1 MSNIASAFENKKAFI
16 PFITCGDPDLA
27 TTEECVVRMEKAGA
41 SLIELGIPFSDP
53 TAEGPVIQA
62 ASIRALEAGATTDKI
77 FEMVMR
83 LREVRGVKV
92 PMVFMTYANVVFS
105 YGAERFCEKAK
116 ACGISGCIL
125 PDVPY
130 EEKGEFADVFAKYD
144 MDLISLVSPASE
156 DRIQMI
162 SADATGFIYV
172 VSSLGV
178 TGVRSSITTDIH
190 ALCAKIKESSKVPCA
205 VGFGI
210 STPEQAADIA
220 RFADGIIIGSAI
232 VKLIGK
238 YGEEADKP
246 VYEFVKSVREAL
258 DK

>member
-1 MSNIASAFENKKAFI
+1 MKIADAFKNRKAFI
-16 PFITCGDPDLA
+16 SFITCGDPSLDA
-27 TTEECVVRMEKAGA
+27 TQRLLVEMERGGVD
-41 SLIELGIPFSDP
+41 LIELGIPFSDP
-53 TAEGPVIQA
+53 TAEGPVIQGA
-62 ASIRALEAGATTDKI
+62 NIRALSGGVTTDKI
-77 FEMVMR
+77 FDMVR
-83 LREVRGVKV
+83 RVRPKLNV
-92 PMVFMTYANVVFS
+92 PLVFMTYANVVFS
-105 YGAERFCEKAK
+105 YGVERFAK
-116 ACGISGCIL
+116 TCAEIGISGIIL
-125 PDVPY
+125 PDVPF
-130 EEKGEFADVFAKYD
+130 EEKHEFSDVFESFGVEF
-144 MDLISLVSPASE
+144 ISLIAPTSE
-156 DRIQMI
+156 DRI
-162 SADATGFIYV
+162 SLVAGEAKGFVYC

-178 TGVRSSITTDIH
+178 TGTRSTITTDIG
-190 ALCAKIKESSKVPCA
+190 AMIEKVKEATDTPAA